1 MKRRL
6 LALITLLLVLSLA
19 CSALSLGGGDSGDSG
34 PDTGMGEDIDDT
46 QSDGGDDDVSDD
58 DGGALPD
65 TDDDAQSDGDGDADA
80 AFSFDSE
87 GLAQLDSYRAA
98 ISYEL
103 TNDDGSMQTLS
114 FEQAEVR
121 DPPAQ
126 HLRIASAEGE
136 IEYIQIGD
144 QLWIRFGE
152 EWIQSTADDADLGED
167 FGGMLSDPTDWLGD
181 IEDGDYEYLGRE
193 TVNGVRARHYRA
205 EYDAGWLALLDQ
217 SDVDVDADI
226 DSGVADVWIA
236 DESDLPQFVVR
247 YVIDLE
253 GQIDGDDGS
262 AILTQDVTDVNED
275 IVIQPPEG
283 VESGGLPEGIPVY
296 PEATSLTSFGGMTTF
311 ETTDDL
317 EAVDSYYVDA
327 LEAEGWEEGE
337 GGFATENMVS
347 SAWSKDDVGLSLTI
361 SSDDD
366 VVTVL
371 IMVDGE

>member
-1 MKRRL
+1 MKCRL

-65 TDDDAQSDGDGDADA
+65 TDDDAQSDGDGDA

-253 GQIDGDDGS
+253 GQIDGDDGA